1 MALSLDQ
8 HSTFPGRSGPV
19 LVVVADGVGIA
30 DNVESNAVA
39 QASTPTLDALVDS
52 PFSAQL
58 AAHGTAV
65 GLPTDD
71 DMGNSEVGH
80 NAIGAGRI
88 FAQGAKLV
96 NQALETGTLYESDV
110 WKEAVAHGRSGTMH
124 FIGLHSDGN
133 VHSHIA
139 HLEQLITQAVE
150 EGVQRIRLHILL
162 DGRDTP
168 PRSAMKYID
177 RTEAFLETVN
187 AASGTDVRI
196 ASGGG
201 RMTITMDRYE
211 ADWEMIERGYNCHTH
226 GIGRPFTSAK
236 HAVETL
242 YEESDLGDQYL
253 EQFVIINEAEE
264 PVGKIHDGDAVIV
277 FNFRGDRSIE
287 ISQAFENEKFEAFD
301 RGNHPKVFYAGMLQY
316 DGDLL
321 VPKNYLVDPPLIDRT
336 MGEYLAEM
344 GVPSFAISET
354 QKFGHVTYFWNGN
367 RSGYIN
373 EEIETYIEIPSDNV
387 PFDEAPAMKAQEITD
402 VTIELLR
409 SGDYRYGRVNY
420 ANGDMVGHT
429 GNLVAAITAMETVDD
444 CVRQLVDVIE
454 ELGGVL
460 IYTSDH
466 GNADKMFTETSD
478 GDRVPMTSHTLAPVP
493 FVIHDP
499 ENRNEYKLNPPPD
512 AGLSHIASTTLN
524 LLGFQAP
531 EDYQPSLLSFQ

>member
-8 HSTFPGRSGPV
+8 HSIFSGRPGPV
-19 LVVVADGVGIA
+19 LVVVADGVGITS
-30 DNVESNAVA
+30 NEEGNAVA
-39 QASTPTLDALVDS
+39 QASTPTLDALIDS
-52 PFSAQL
+52 PLSTQL

-65 GLPTDD
+65 GLPTDN

-96 NQALETGTLYESDV
+96 NQALETGKLYESMV
-110 WKEAVAHGRSGTMH
+110 WKDAVSHGQSGTMH

-133 VHSHIA
+133 VHSHIN
-139 HLEQLITQAVE
+139 HLEQLITQAAA

-168 PRSAMKYID
+168 PRSALEYID
-177 RTEAFLETVN
+177 RTEAFLESVN
-187 AASGTDVRI
+187 AISDVDVRI

-201 RMTITMDRYE
+201 RMIMTMDRYE
-211 ADWEMIERGYNCHTH
+211 ADWEIVERGYNCHTH

-236 HAVETL
+236 YAVETM

-253 EQFVIINEAEE
+253 EPFVIVNEAGE
-264 PVGKIHDGDAVIV
+264 PVGRIHDGDAVIV
-277 FNFRGDRSIE
+277 FNFRGDRAIE
-287 ISQAFENEKFEAFD
+287 ISQAFENEEFEAFD
-301 RGNHPKVFYAGMLQY
+301 RGNYPKVFYAGMLQY

-373 EEIETYIEIPSDNV
+373 EEIETYIEIPSDNI
-387 PFDEAPAMKAQEITD
+387 PFDEAPAMKAQEITNA
-402 VTIELLR
+402 TIELLR
-409 SGDYRYGRVNY
+409 SGNYRYGRINF

-429 GNLVAAITAMETVDD
+429 GNFKAAITAMEAVDD
-444 CVRQLVDVIE
+444 CMRQLLDTID
-454 ELGGVL
+454 ELRGIL

-466 GNADKMFTETSD
+466 GNVDKMFSETSD
-478 GDRVPMTSHTLAPVP
+478 GVPVPVTSHNLAPVP
-493 FVIHDP
+493 FVIYDP
-499 ENRNEYKLNPPPD
+499 ENNNEYHLDPPVD

-531 EDYQPSLLSFQ
+531 DDYQPSLIRFE

>member
-1 MALSLDQ
+1 MALSLNQ
-8 HSTFPGRSGPV
+8 HSTFSGRSGPI

-96 NQALETGTLYESDV
+96 NQALETGTIYTSDV
-110 WKEAVAHGRSGTMH
+110 WKEAVSHGQSGTMH

-133 VHSHIA
+133 VHSHVD
-139 HLEQLITQAVE
+139 HLEQLISQAVK
-150 EGVQRIRLHILL
+150 EGVKRIRVHILL

-168 PRSAMKYID
+168 PRSALTYIA
-177 RTEAFLETVN
+177 RTEAFLASVST
-187 AASGTDVRI
+187 ASGADVRI
-196 ASGGG
+196 GSGGG

-211 ADWEMIERGYNCHTH
+211 ADWEMVERGYNCHTH

-236 HAVETL
+236 KAVETL
-242 YEESDLGDQYL
+242 YGESDLGDQYL
-253 EQFVIINEAEE
+253 EQFVIVDETGD
-264 PVGKIHDGDAVIV
+264 PVGRIHDGDAVFV
-277 FNFRGDRSIE
+277 FNFRGDRAIE
-287 ISQAFENEKFEAFD
+287 ISQAFENEEFAAFD
-301 RGNHPKVFYAGMLQY
+301 RGNHPNVFYAGMLQY

-321 VPKNYLVDPPLIDRT
+321 VPKNYLVDPPLIERT

-373 EEIETYIEIPSDNV
+373 EEIETYVEIPSDNV

-402 VTIELLR
+402 ATIELLR
-409 SGDYRYGRVNY
+409 SGNFRYGRVNY

-429 GNLVAAITAMETVDD
+429 GNLEAAITAMETVDD
-444 CVRQLVDVIE
+444 CVRQLIKTVD
-454 ELGGVL
+454 ELGGIL

-478 GDRVPMTSHTLAPVP
+478 GVRVPMTSHTLAPVP
-493 FVIHDP
+493 FVIYDP
-499 ENRNEYKLNPPPD
+499 ENKNEYELVPPAD

-531 EDYQPSLLSFQ
+531 EDYQPSLLRFQ